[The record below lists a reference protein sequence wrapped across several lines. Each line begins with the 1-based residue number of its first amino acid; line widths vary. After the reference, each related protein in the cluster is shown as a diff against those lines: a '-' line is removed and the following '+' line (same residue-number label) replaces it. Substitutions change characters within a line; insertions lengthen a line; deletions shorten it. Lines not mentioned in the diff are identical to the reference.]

1 MSSRYTIEYRRQF
14 AFDVPPRIVWAASL
28 EFSSWRNSSTWVHNL
43 EVHGRGLN
51 DGTVL
56 SATVATPVAHPM
68 HVMLELERCL
78 PFELIAATLS
88 GDFRGKGRLLLQD
101 DNAATRAQVAWAV
114 EMMPRSLRAVAR
126 VAGPLLRWGHDV
138 LAKNTIDAV
147 RARVYQLPTGTCC
160 ETLDDG

>member
-1 MSSRYTIEYRRQF
+1 MSSRYTIEYRRLF
-14 AFDVPPRIVWAASL
+14 AFEVPPRIVWAAL
-28 EFSSWRNSSTWVHNL
+28 EDFSSWGKSSTWVRNL

-56 SATVATPVAHPM
+56 FATVATPVDHPM
-68 HVMLELERCL
+68 QVVLELERCL

-88 GDFRGKGRLLLQD
+88 GDLRGEGRLLLQD
-101 DNAATRAQVAWAV
+101 DNGGTRAQVAWAF

-138 LAKNTIDAV
+138 LAENTIDAV
-147 RARVYQLPTGTCC
+147 RAHVYQLPTRTCC
-160 ETLDDG
+160 ETLEDG